1 MTAKYRMNSTTIRIR
16 ERTMSLAS
24 LTTHYKI
31 KLTRG
36 EVQKRYQEPHQLRE
50 VLTILAT
57 HLIQPKEDALSI

>member
-1 MTAKYRMNSTTIRIR
+1 
-16 ERTMSLAS
+16 MSLAS